1 MNKIPK
7 FLKNKYSITF
17 IVFLL
22 YSLFLDDLD
31 VFTLYHNLNK
41 RFELQEQNIVMN
53 QQLVETKKTLK
64 SLHGMNYLEAY
75 ARSEKFFKKDN
86 EDIFVI
92 IYK

>member
-31 VFTLYHNLNK
+31 VFTLSHNLNK
-41 RFELQEQNIVMN
+41 RFELHEQNIVMN

-64 SLHGMNYLEAY
+64 SLRGMNYLESY
-75 ARSEKFFKKDN
+75 ARSEKFFKRDN

>member
-1 MNKIPK
+1 
-7 FLKNKYSITF
+7 
-17 IVFLL
+17 
-22 YSLFLDDLD
+22 
-31 VFTLYHNLNK
+31 
-41 RFELQEQNIVMN
+41 MN

-75 ARSEKFFKKDN
+75 ARSEKFFKKDD

>member
-41 RFELQEQNIVMN
+41 RYELHEQNIVMN
-53 QQLVETKKTLK
+53 QQLIES
-64 SLHGMNYLEAY
+64 SLVQGQ
-75 ARSEKFFKKDN
+75 
-86 EDIFVI
+86 
-92 IYK
+92 